1 MTGLI
6 GKKLGMTRVIQD
18 DGRVIPMTV
27 IQCEPNEVA
36 QIKTVEKDGYPA
48 LVLGFSKIAKPTKTR
63 KYYVLKEF
71 RLSGSA
77 GDETVKPGDTVTVEM
92 FKEGDLVSV
101 TGTSKGKGF
110 QGVVKRH
117 HMAGGPA
124 SHGSHFHREPGSVGA
139 RAKPGKILRGKRMAG
154 HMGAETVTIRTSV
167 VYLDTTKNLVGIKGA
182 VPGGNKGIVSIKKL
196 A

>member
-27 IQCEPNEVA
+27 IQCEPNEIA

-48 LVLGFSKIAKPTKTR
+48 IVLGFSKVPKPTKTR
-63 KYYVLKEF
+63 KFYMMKEF
-71 RLSGSA
+71 RIK
-77 GDETVKPGDTVTVEM
+77 GDEQVKQGDAVTVEI

-110 QGVVKRH
+110 QGVIKRH

-139 RAKPGKILRGKRMAG
+139 RAKPGKILRGKRLPG
-154 HMGAETVTIRTSV
+154 HMGAETVTTRTSV
-167 VYLDTTKNLVGIKGA
+167 VYLDPKKHLVGIKGA
-182 VPGGNKGIVSIKKL
+182 VPGGNNSFVSLKKL
-196 A
+196 N

>member
-6 GKKLGMTRVIQD
+6 GKKIGMTRVIQD

-27 IQCEPNEVA
+27 IQCEPNVIA
-36 QIKTVEKDGYPA
+36 QIKTVEDDGYPA
-48 LVLGFSKIAKPTKTR
+48 IVLGFFQLKKPTKTR
-63 KYYVLKEF
+63 KFYAMKEF
-71 RLSGSA
+71 RIK
-77 GDETVKPGDTVTVEM
+77 GDEQVTKGATVTTEI

-154 HMGAETVTIRTSV
+154 HMGDETVTIRSSV
-167 VYLDTTKNLVGIKGA
+167 VYLDPSKHLVGIKGA
-182 VPGGNKGIVSIKKL
+182 VPGGNNGIVSLKKL
-196 A
+196 G